1 MRDDPEIA
9 TLLADARAL
18 AGRPDFDTPRTIRLL
33 QDWID
38 ADKKATPLKTLQGLI
53 WDDGFRRGEL
63 VGDVYADVPPAL
75 RRWRDAGIKLY
86 VYSSGSVQA
95 QRLVFGYTP
104 FGDLTPLFSG
114 YFDTRVGS
122 KLEQTSYRVI
132 AAAIDTE
139 PGEILFLSDAVG
151 ELDAAQV
158 GRPAHHG
165 ARPRRGGAAGAASA
179 SGCENLRRR
188 GAAGRW
194 RRLSRASD
202 AMMPQTISSAAT
214 TRQRVTASPSENTE
228 IAIANRIDVSRN
240 AATEAIGAWVIA
252 HTAIQ

>member
-1 MRDDPEIA
+1 MSRLKIGAIVSDVEGTATTIAFVREKLFPYARTHLSAFVENRADDPEVSA
-9 TLLADARAL
+9 LLAEARAL
-18 AGRPDFDTPRTIRLL
+18 AGQPDFDTPHTIRLL

-63 VGDVYADVPPAL
+63 VGDVYPDVPPAL
-75 RRWRDAGIKLY
+75 RRWHDAGMKLY

-122 KLEQTSYRVI
+122 KLEQASYRVI
-132 AAAIDTE
+132 AAAIDTTRRD
-139 PGEILFLSDAVG
+139 PVPVRFRRRT
-151 ELDAAQV
+151 
-158 GRPAHHG
+158 GRRTGRRLAHHG

-179 SGCENLRRR
+179 SGRENLRRR
-188 GAAGRW
+188 GAAFVGGGLAKLERD
-194 RRLSRASD
+194 D
-202 AMMPQTISSAAT
+202 AADDQ
-214 TRQRVTASPSENTE
+214 
-228 IAIANRIDVSRN
+228 
-240 AATEAIGAWVIA
+240 
-252 HTAIQ
+252 

>member
-1 MRDDPEIA
+1 MSSLKIGAIVTDVEGTATSISFVREKLFPYARTHLAEFVETHAGEPEVSA
-9 TLLADARAL
+9 LLAEARAL
-18 AGRPDFDTPRTIRLL
+18 AGRAGFDTPRTVRLL

-75 RRWRDAGIKLY
+75 RRWRDAGMKLY

-95 QRLVFGYTP
+95 QRLVFGFTP

-122 KLEQTSYRVI
+122 KLEQASYRVI
-132 AAAIDTE
+132 AGAIDTL

-151 ELDAAQV
+151 ELDAAQ
-158 GRPAHHG
+158 
-165 ARPRRGGAAGAASA
+165 AAGLRTAA
-179 SGCENLRRR
+179 LDR
-188 GAAGRW
+188 GEAVLPARQPHPVA
-194 RRLSRASD
+194 RNFDDVERLSLAP
-202 AMMPQTISSAAT
+202 A
-214 TRQRVTASPSENTE
+214 
-228 IAIANRIDVSRN
+228 
-240 AATEAIGAWVIA
+240 
-252 HTAIQ
+252 